1 MPPARSAPASPSRAS
16 ADAGRPAQPVSG
28 TGLSRDGISIT
39 TARLTLVPSSLRWR
53 DELFALFND
62 PDVADWLFLT
72 GPPTREQLDRRIEAH
87 TQFWAENGYGMFVAY
102 ETATG
107 TLVARVGAMLTP
119 ATGRIEIAW
128 STTRAAWG
136 QGYATEATAAAIAFT
151 FAHSTLET
159 LDCYLRPDNT
169 ASRRVAEKLGFR
181 YRDTRY
187 LYDRPLRFYQLA
199 RPSPRP

>member
-1 MPPARSAPASPSRAS
+1 MDTTR
-16 ADAGRPAQPVSG
+16 
-28 TGLSRDGISIT
+28 IE
-39 TARLTLVPSSLRWR
+39 TARLTLVPVSMRWR

-72 GPPTREQLDRRIEAH
+72 GPPTREQLDRRIEANV
-87 TQFWAENGYGMFVAY
+87 QFWRERGYGMFVAH

-107 TLVARVGAMLTP
+107 TFVARVGAMETP

-128 STTRAAWG
+128 STTRQAWG
-136 QGYATEATAAAIAFT
+136 RGYATEATQAAIDFT
-151 FAHSTLET
+151 FAHSGLET

-199 RPSPRP
+199 RPAPRP